1 MRTVIGLFPSCQDVS
16 EESKRIEEAG
26 FSKDNMRVITKE
38 GSIKCLLGCEPNSI
52 VAKYASWGALL
63 GILVYGIFILV
74 AAWCDCTI
82 YPISQLIVF
91 EIVLFGI
98 LAGTIIGGILGAFI
112 EWAEYEK
119 DIHLY
124 TQGIN
129 YGEKVFVLQTETD
142 NVKKAME
149 TLSQIGCLGVRI
161 LPLT

>member
-1 MRTVIGLFPSCQDVS
+1 MRTVIGLFPSHQDLS

-38 GSIKCLLGCEPNSI
+38 RSIKCLLGCEPKSI
-52 VAKYASWGALL
+52 LAKYASWGALL
-63 GILVYGIFILV
+63 GIMVYGIFILV

-82 YPISQLIVF
+82 YPISQLIAF

-98 LAGTIIGGILGAFI
+98 LAGTIIGGILGLFFG
-112 EWAEYEK
+112 WAEYEN

-129 YGEKVFVLQTETD
+129 FGDKVFVLQTETD

-149 TLSQIGCLGVRI
+149 TLSQIGCLGVRM
-161 LPLT
+161 LPLA

>member
-1 MRTVIGLFPSCQDVS
+1 MRTIIGLFPSHQDVS

-38 GSIKCLLGCEPNSI
+38 RSIKCLLGCEPKPI

-82 YPISQLIVF
+82 YPISQLIAF

-98 LAGTIIGGILGAFI
+98 LAGTIIGGILGLFFG
-112 EWAEYEK
+112 WAEYEK

-129 YGEKVFVLQTETD
+129 YGDKVFVLQTETD
-142 NVKKAME
+142 NVNKAIE
-149 TLSQIGCLGVRI
+149 TLSQIGCLGVRM
-161 LPLT
+161 LPLA